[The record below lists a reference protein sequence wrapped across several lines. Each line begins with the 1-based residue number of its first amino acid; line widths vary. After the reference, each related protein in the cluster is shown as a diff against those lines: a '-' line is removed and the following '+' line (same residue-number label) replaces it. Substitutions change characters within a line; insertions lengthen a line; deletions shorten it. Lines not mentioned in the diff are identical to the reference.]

1 MKRRKSVEED
11 EEYEE
16 EPVGDG
22 EEGEV
27 NSEGEEE
34 VEGGRGEYFCR

>member
-1 MKRRKSVEED
+1 MKSVEDDDD
-11 EEYEE
+11 EYKEE
-16 EPVGDG
+16 GGG

-34 VEGGRGEYFCR
+34 VEEGRGEYFCR